1 MLLFPESTTYDLL
14 SNLTHIPMNT
24 RLTSFLALVLTL
36 LLVSC
41 GGGYPPM
48 QRDYADAVT
57 NINQVDPY
65 YRPYFRSQN
74 ASNYTLA
81 DQRRAYLAA
90 MQTARTPVRSIDYRK
105 IERSRLASR
114 STRKAYSRRGA
125 VASRKAAKGK
135 KKISSRRGVAKRST
149 KSAKRGRATASRR
162 STARRGRRRG

>member
-1 MLLFPESTTYDLL
+1 
-14 SNLTHIPMNT
+14 MNT
-24 RLTSFLALVLTL
+24 RLTSLLALMLTL

-90 MQTARTPVRSIDYRK
+90 MQTARTPVRSIDYKK
-105 IERSRLASR
+105 IERSRMASR

-125 VASRKAAKGK
+125 VASRGKAAKGK
-135 KKISSRRGVAKRST
+135 KKISARRGVARRST
-149 KSAKRGRATASRR
+149 KSAKRGKATASRR